1 MGAGHA
7 AKLDADPVI
16 WFVDDY
22 KLILKRAVDF
32 LNRAGFPSVVP
43 MASAA
48 QVFERF
54 KTERPSLLIQDIG
67 LGDNQ
72 PDGIHVVRRLRGKG
86 FDGRI
91 LMFTGDG
98 VPNTVLRAA
107 LAGADDYFVKGKNLD
122 VLIAQV
128 KRLLDDPKSATAD
141 LDRHEAFREGAFV
154 RSLGFSEWYLDL
166 LTEICRDLPKLVDVA
181 HRLGRSPQQVN
192 KAISRIYKKLHLEH
206 YGQLTHLLAILE
218 MFSRRVTDDW
228 E

>member
-1 MGAGHA
+1 MGVRHA
-7 AKLDADPVI
+7 AKLAPEPVI

-22 KLILKRAVDF
+22 KKILKRSVDF
-32 LNRAGFPSVVP
+32 LNRKGFTSVVP
-43 MASAA
+43 MFSAA

-54 KTERPSLLIQDIG
+54 KTERPDLLIQDIG

-72 PDGIHVVRRLRGKG
+72 PDGIHIVRRLRGEG
-86 FDGRI
+86 FGGRI

-98 VPNTVLRAA
+98 IPNTVLRAA
-107 LAGADDYFVKGKNLD
+107 LAGADDYFVKGNNLD

-128 KRLLDDPKSATAD
+128 KRLLDGPQNAADD
-141 LDRHEAFREGAFV
+141 LDRHDAFREGAYV
-154 RSLGFSEWYLDL
+154 RSLGFSEWDLDL
-166 LTEICRDLPKLVDVA
+166 LTEICRGLPKLVDVA
-181 HRLGRSPQQVN
+181 ERLGRSPQQVN
-192 KAISRIYKKLHLEH
+192 KAISRIYKKLDLEH

>member
-1 MGAGHA
+1 MGAHQA

-22 KLILKRAVDF
+22 KKMLKRAVDF

-43 MASAA
+43 MFSAA

-54 KTERPSLLIQDIG
+54 KTERPDLLIQDIG

-72 PDGIHVVRRLRGKG
+72 PDGIHVVRRLRSMG
-86 FDGRI
+86 FDGRV
-91 LMFTGDG
+91 LMFTGDA
-98 VPNTVLRAA
+98 VPDTVLRAA

-122 VLIAQV
+122 VLIAQTR
-128 KRLLDDPKSATAD
+128 RLLGDTPITTAD
-141 LDRHEAFREGAFV
+141 LDRHEAFREGAYV
-154 RSLGFSEWYLDL
+154 RSLGLSEWNLDL
-166 LTEICRDLPKLVDVA
+166 LTEICRGLPRLVDVA
-181 HRLGRSPQQVN
+181 ERLGRSPQQVN
-192 KAISRIYKKLHLEH
+192 QAVSRIYKKLHLEH
-206 YGQLTHLLAILE
+206 YGQLMHLLAILE